1 MVYFKHK
8 PKEME
13 DITMSKKNYRFETLQ
28 LHVGQEQ
35 PDPASDARAVP
46 IYATTS
52 YVFRDSAH
60 AAARFGLT
68 DAGNIYGRLT
78 NSTQDVFEK
87 RTAALEGGI
96 AALAV
101 ASGAAALAYTF
112 QALAKSGENIVAS
125 KTIYGGTYNL
135 LAHTLPLYG
144 ISTVF
149 TDPNNEAEIEAA
161 VNAQTK
167 ALFVE
172 TLGNP
177 NSNVGDIEKWAA
189 IAHRHNI
196 PLVVDSTFATPYLVR
211 PIEYGADIVVHSAT
225 KFIGGHGTA
234 IGGIIIDSGNF
245 DWKKSGKYAW
255 ISEPNPSY
263 HGISFSD
270 AVGAAAF
277 VTYIRAI
284 LLRDTG
290 ATLSPFHAFI
300 FLQGLETLSL
310 RVERHVENALKIVE
324 YLSEHPLVEAV
335 HHPSVPSEPTHELY
349 KRYFPNGG
357 GSIFTFDIKGDAKTA
372 QKWIDNLPI
381 FSLLANVAD
390 VKSLVI
396 HPASTTHSQLTE
408 DELREQGIK
417 PNTIRLSIGTENI
430 NDLLEALDE
439 AFAAIKN

>member
-1 MVYFKHK
+1 
-8 PKEME
+8 
-13 DITMSKKNYRFETLQ
+13 MSKKNYRFETLQ

-439 AFAAIKN
+439 AFAAINN